1 MKSAAAL
8 PAFLSLVVAGLGGAT
23 LFVGC
28 GGDDPAPVAEDTGTP
43 VTDTGVIDTGKP
55 DTIKTD
61 TPPPSLSC
69 MAPLPTGFE
78 CKAPT
83 AKAGKTV
90 CTDAMIEEFSNCFGT
105 SGSSAKCTA
114 AQKAY
119 PQCNTCILK
128 DWLDNNSIDTA
139 ACIAKIDPAST
150 CGKTVKCNSD
160 CLDAVCPADDCDT
173 TEGSGVKGGTST
185 QRGDCYADA
194 QAKGGT
200 VKPKG
205 VCYDLATKD
214 YGACATDPKFTFCF
228 VSSIA
233 DITTFFRGACRDNG
247 DWSKADVPM
256 PTDAGTDAPATE
268 TATDAAT
275 DAASDA
281 PADGG

>member
-28 GGDDPAPVAEDTGTP
+28 GSDDPAPVAEDTGT
-43 VTDTGVIDTGKP
+43 VATDTGTAVDTGKP
-55 DTIKTD
+55 DTFKPD
-61 TPPPSLSC
+61 TGPLTC
-69 MAPLPTGFE
+69 RMAPLPTGFE

-83 AKAGKTV
+83 AKVGKNV
-90 CTDAMIEEFSNCFGT
+90 CTDAMIEEFSNCFG
-105 SGSSAKCTA
+105 SGSAAKCTA

-139 ACIAKIDPAST
+139 ACIAKIDPASS

-160 CLDAVCPADDCDT
+160 CLDAVCPVDDCDT
-173 TEGSGVKGGTST
+173 TEGSGAKGGTST

-214 YGACATDPKFTFCF
+214 YGHVRERPE
-228 VSSIA
+228 VHVLL
-233 DITTFFRGACRDNG
+233 REQHRRHHH
-247 DWSKADVPM
+247 VLPRRL
-256 PTDAGTDAPATE
+256 PRQR
-268 TATDAAT
+268 
-275 DAASDA
+275 
-281 PADGG
+281 